1 MHTES
6 NKVLLLGIGETGLEV
21 TQILGRNKV
30 KGITTLGIDE
40 ESQLKLLYIHK
51 IQEAELVMLVA
62 DLGSKKEGILTLQAA
77 KLAKEHGKIVASFVT
92 IPRIFEGEKK
102 IMHALETAM
111 ELKSEV
117 DASLIINKENF
128 SNLPEDRYSPAE
140 LVDSL
145 LAVENRI
152 ADAIQNMMALISGH
166 GGVNIDL
173 DDLKSALELG
183 GTFAIDS
190 GFGIGEDRISDA
202 IDMVLSSP
210 MMKTCDIFTSRKVL
224 IRILTP
230 EKSPG
235 IIRYAKIIS
244 EFIKK
249 FPQHVDVT
257 LGVGR
262 LDDYDLSLFMILSEL
277 VYQLPTPVDVNLGE
291 RKADDDLSIVTI
303 LATGFDVK
311 LTEK

>member
-1 MHTES
+1 MNTES
-6 NKVLLLGIGETGLEV
+6 NKVLLLGIGETGLQV

-40 ESQLKLLYIHK
+40 ESQLKLLYTHK
-51 IQEAELVMLVA
+51 IQETELVILVA

-77 KLAKEHGKIVASFVT
+77 KLAKENGKIVASFIT

-102 IMHALETAM
+102 IMRALETAM

-128 SNLPEDRYSPAE
+128 TNLPEDGYSPAE

-173 DDLKSALELG
+173 DDLKSALALG